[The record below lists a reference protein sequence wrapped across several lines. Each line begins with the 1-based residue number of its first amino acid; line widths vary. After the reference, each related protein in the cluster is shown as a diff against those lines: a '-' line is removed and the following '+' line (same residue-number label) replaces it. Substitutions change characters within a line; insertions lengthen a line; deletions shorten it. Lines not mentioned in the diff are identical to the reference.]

1 MSRGHSPV
9 QPRGSQRFVGR
20 GERYRQSLK
29 TEHLSPFWGSE
40 EFNPATGDK
49 SVPLRVAN
57 GLVGPGLGGRW
68 EEREP
73 GSRGRGHM
81 RHEGLEGRPE
91 PRAGARGRSRGW
103 QGPASR
109 PHDPVPTTLPAWER
123 ACRRGFGAKAER
135 SLQHL
140 KTHLKCRCAWSLR
153 PALRGPIPPGTVPVP
168 IVLGGRAPRGHGH
181 CSIDLG
187 SRHDC

>member
-9 QPRGSQRFVGR
+9 QPRGRQRFVGR

-40 EFNPATGDK
+40 EFNPATGNK

-57 GLVGPGLGGRW
+57 GLVWPGLGGRW

-91 PRAGARGRSRGW
+91 PRAGARGLAGAGRGR
-103 QGPASR
+103 QA
-109 PHDPVPTTLPAWER
+109 VPTTQSP
-123 ACRRGFGAKAER
+123 
-135 SLQHL
+135 
-140 KTHLKCRCAWSLR
+140 R
-153 PALRGPIPPGTVPVP
+153 PSP
-168 IVLGGRAPRGHGH
+168 
-181 CSIDLG
+181 LG
-187 SRHDC
+187 SGRVGEALGRKQRDRYSI